1 MLRIFFRLLT
11 AAFVSGTWVLA
22 QQPAQPDYTLK
33 VDVPFAFV
41 DVTVQDSAGNAIND
55 LPQDAFEL
63 YENGVPQQ
71 IRYFSPVSAP
81 YDTLL
86 LFDRSGSTQ
95 DKWLLMQRAVAGF
108 IANLRPQDRIAI
120 ATFDSELERQLN
132 WTSDRQKALLVLPK
146 LIRPERIGGT
156 DFYGA
161 VEQSLRREFAKPAGP
176 AGRRALVVMTDG
188 RDTSIYKELMLHNR
202 LLDPDED
209 RRYQRVLRTARIQ
222 RIPIYV
228 IAFNTDRNL
237 EPNTLGA
244 DEYVRL
250 QKIFPGSPLPQRYL
264 SGVRSRME
272 ELAEVSAG
280 RILYPERLDDIVPLY
295 QHMGRELG
303 TSYTLGYVSS
313 NAQKDGSFR
322 RIEVRAHDA
331 ALRLTQSRNGYYAK

>member
-1 MLRIFFRLLT
+1 MLRTFFRLLT

-22 QQPAQPDYTLK
+22 QQPAQPAQPDYTLK

-41 DVTVQDSAGNAIND
+41 DVTVQDSGGKAINN
-55 LPQDAFEL
+55 LPRDAFDV
-63 YENGVPQQ
+63 YENGVRQQ

-81 YDTLL
+81 YDILL

-132 WTSDRQKALLVLPK
+132 WTSDRQKALLALPQ
-146 LIRPERIGGT
+146 LIHPEKIGGT

-161 VEQSLRREFAKPAGP
+161 VEQSLRHEFGKPP
-176 AGRRALVVMTDG
+176 GRRALVVMTDG

-202 LLDPDED
+202 LLDPDDD
-209 RRYQRVLRTARIQ
+209 RRYQRVLRTARIR

-228 IAFNTDRNL
+228 IAFNTDKNL

-244 DEYVRL
+244 DEYLRL
-250 QKIFPGSPLPQRYL
+250 QKIFPGSSVPQRYL
-264 SGVRSRME
+264 TGVRSRME

-303 TSYTLGYVSS
+303 TSYSLGYVSS
-313 NAQKDGSFR
+313 NTEKDGSFR
-322 RIEVRAHDA
+322 RIEVRTHDA
-331 ALRLTQSRNGYYAK
+331 ALDLTQSRNGYYAK

>member
-1 MLRIFFRLLT
+1 MLRTIFRLLP
-11 AAFVSGTWVLA
+11 AAFVSGTWLLA

-41 DVTVQDSAGNAIND
+41 DVTVQDSAGNAVNN
-55 LPQDAFEL
+55 LPPDSFEL
-63 YENGVPQQ
+63 YENGVRQQ

-81 YDTLL
+81 YDILL

-120 ATFDSELERQLN
+120 ATFDSELERQLS

-146 LIRPERIGGT
+146 LIHPQRIGGT

-161 VEQSLRREFAKPAGP
+161 MEQSLRHEFGKPAGP

-188 RDTSIYKELMLHNR
+188 RDTSIYRELMLHNR

-209 RRYQRVLRTARIQ
+209 PRYQRVLRAARIQ

-228 IAFNTDRNL
+228 IAFNTDKNL

-244 DEYVRL
+244 DEYLRL
-250 QKIFPGSPLPQRYL
+250 QKIFPASSVPQRYL
-264 SGVRSRME
+264 NGVRSRME

-280 RILYPERLDDIVPLY
+280 RILYPERLEDIVPLY

-313 NAQKDGSFR
+313 HTEKDGSFR
-322 RIEVRAHDA
+322 SIEVRAHDA

>member
-1 MLRIFFRLLT
+1 MSRTFFRLLL
-11 AAFVSGTWVLA
+11 AAFVSGTWLLG
-22 QQPAQPDYTLK
+22 QQPDYTLR

-41 DVTVQDSAGNAIND
+41 DVTVQDTGGNAINN

-63 YENGVPQQ
+63 YENGVRQQ

-81 YDTLL
+81 YDILL

-95 DKWLLMQRAVAGF
+95 DKWLLMQKAVAGF

-132 WTSDRQKALLVLPK
+132 WTGDRQKALLALPR
-146 LIRPERIGGT
+146 LINPQRIGGT

-161 VEQSLRREFAKPAGP
+161 VEQSLRHEFSKPAGA

-209 RRYQRVLRTARIQ
+209 RRYQRVLRTTRIQ

-244 DEYVRL
+244 DEYLRL
-250 QKIFPGSPLPQRYL
+250 QKIFPGSSVPQRYL
-264 SGVRSRME
+264 NGVRSRME
-272 ELAEVSAG
+272 ELAEASAG

-313 NAQKDGSFR
+313 ITEKDGAFR

-331 ALRLTQSRNGYYAK
+331 ALRLTQSRNGYFAK